1 MRSKDAQKQLAQ
13 TSLKLK
19 LRVFLAGHIVAM
31 ITYCVMEIIPCLPV
45 TGQFFD
51 TMIVASI
58 DKEIM
63 VIMTHQNLHLGKCW
77 KLF

>member
-31 ITYCVMEIIPCLPV
+31 ITYCVTEIIPCLPV
-45 TGQFFD
+45 FD